1 VVVHA
6 SIVGQSGHGVNVSR
20 NPQVEVQAALDSP
33 YRLSDNRAMTHTTEA
48 NQSLDY
54 TAGDVVRELCTALD
68 EEWRSETSITLHRP
82 GHGWAMR
89 LVSVEYGQAVGV
101 YVPRPDGSPRYA
113 FQVFTHVVPIGVAVA
128 GVRAILDAQ
137 LDAIQAAR

>member
-1 VVVHA
+1 
-6 SIVGQSGHGVNVSR
+6 
-20 NPQVEVQAALDSP
+20 
-33 YRLSDNRAMTHTTEA
+33 MTHTTEA
-48 NQSLDY
+48 NPTLNY

-82 GHGWAMR
+82 GHGWAVR

-113 FQVFTHVVPIGVAVA
+113 FQVFTDVAPLGVAVA

-137 LDAIQAAR
+137 LDAIQAA

>member
-1 VVVHA
+1 
-6 SIVGQSGHGVNVSR
+6 
-20 NPQVEVQAALDSP
+20 
-33 YRLSDNRAMTHTTEA
+33 MTDTTEA
-48 NQSLDY
+48 NSTLNY

-68 EEWRSETSITLHRP
+68 EEWHGEGAITLHRP

-113 FQVFTHVVPIGVAVA
+113 FQVFTGVAPLGVAVA

-137 LDAIQAAR
+137 LDAIQARAA